1 MTTLS
6 AHRAEPFNLL
16 IDYGIWVALGIA
28 ILAAAAMDARL
39 SKRCK
44 HS

>member
-1 MTTLS
+1 MATLS
-6 AHRAEPFNLL
+6 ARRAEPFNLL

-28 ILAAAAMDARL
+28 ILAAAACAPAL
-39 SKRCK
+39 SQRRK